1 MPVSR
6 SRKKELYVPKSTLN
20 APALPKES
28 PRWLAPTMVA
38 AFLLGLT
45 WIVIFY
51 VSSTRYPIPGIGA
64 WNMVVGF
71 AFVATG
77 FGLATRWR

>member
-6 SRKKELYVPKSTLN
+6 GRKKESYVPKNVLN
-20 APALPKES
+20 APSLPKES
-28 PRWLAPTMVA
+28 PNWLAPAMVS
-38 AFLLGLT
+38 AFLIGLV

-51 VSSTRYPIPGIGA
+51 VTSTRYPIPGIGA

-71 AFVATG
+71 AFVAAG